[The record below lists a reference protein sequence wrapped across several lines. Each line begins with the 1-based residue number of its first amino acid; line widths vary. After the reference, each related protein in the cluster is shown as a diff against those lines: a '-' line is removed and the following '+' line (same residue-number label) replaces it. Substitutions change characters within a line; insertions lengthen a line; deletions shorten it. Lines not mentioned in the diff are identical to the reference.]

1 MNYEWNEEAIDLD
14 LDVPMIEFEFNENPE
29 EEIIHATPA
38 AVVVNVHVT
47 PAEAAVNIHVIP
59 AEAAVNIH
67 VTPAQVYRE
76 DADDDKENNERA
88 IHYAIQNFTR
98 ISATNHSSSVS
109 VAGFPLRDKFAR
121 LEKVDWSKL
130 EHLSG
135 TKRIRTQRINDSTN

>member
-47 PAEAAVNIHVIP
+47 P

-121 LEKVDWSKL
+121 VEKVDWSKL

>member
-1 MNYEWNEEAIDLD
+1 MTDVSNEEDIDLD
-14 LDVPMIEFEFNENPE
+14 LLSIFDYPSINESFNENSDE
-29 EEIIHATPA
+29 SIICVTPSTATATAAA
-38 AVVVNVHVT
+38 AVKIDVT
-47 PAEAAVNIHVIP
+47 PTN
-59 AEAAVNIH
+59 
-67 VTPAQVYRE
+67 QVLPSE

-121 LEKVDWSKL
+121 VEKVDWSKL

>member
-47 PAEAAVNIHVIP
+47 P